1 MMDEVRALI
10 FDVDGVLVTG
20 HTQKGGWWH
29 VDMEADLGLHP
40 DIFQRA
46 FFPPFWEDIVL
57 GRRGIEECLAPVL
70 ADIAPHLDVETLL
83 AYWFEKD
90 AGLDEGLLS
99 KLEALR
105 SDPSLSLHL
114 ATNQEHR
121 RANYLWQ
128 EMGFEHRFDALHY
141 SADIGHQKPSPEFF
155 IEVEKRTGLTGAALL
170 FFDDQ
175 ERNVEA
181 ARERGWQAHVWTG
194 IEVLDHALVTAP
206 HIR

>member
-20 HTQKGGWWH
+20 HAQKGGWWH
-29 VDMEADLGLHP
+29 VDMETDLGLHP
-40 DIFQRA
+40 GLFQRT

-90 AGLDEGLLS
+90 AGLDEGLLR
-99 KLEALR
+99 KLEVLR
-105 SDPSLSLHL
+105 SNPSLSLHL

-128 EMGFEHRFDALHY
+128 TMGFEHRFDALHY

-155 IEVEKRTGLTGAALL
+155 IEIEKRTGLTGAALL